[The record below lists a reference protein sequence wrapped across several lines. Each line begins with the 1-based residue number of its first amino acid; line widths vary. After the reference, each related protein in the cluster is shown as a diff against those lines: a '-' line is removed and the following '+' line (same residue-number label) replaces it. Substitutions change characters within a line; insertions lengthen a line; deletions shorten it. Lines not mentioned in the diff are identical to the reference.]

1 MIQNCRCRN
10 TRSHNGS
17 FHFHGLRRKLIPE
30 FLISGDLLNSLFRVV
45 LSSSVSR
52 LYFSWN
58 ALQKI
63 SRNSCILS
71 PGDCMAFRTS
81 FISSSAG
88 VVCGFRAYITIIPY
102 RSEIVE
108 IFDFGAVF
116 LLSGHTGKGSKMS
129 YD

>member
-45 LSSSVSR
+45 LSSSVSH

-63 SRNSCILS
+63 SRKSCTLWS
-71 PGDCMAFRTS
+71 RQDLCAKLFAG
-81 FISSSAG
+81 SA
-88 VVCGFRAYITIIPY
+88 
-102 RSEIVE
+102 E
-108 IFDFGAVF
+108 
-116 LLSGHTGKGSKMS
+116 
-129 YD
+129 